1 MRLIDHIRDTAGI
14 LVIVGPHASTTP
26 ISTLSKLKADV
37 VVLGECEEILPQ
49 LVDDW
54 STISSIAWIKDQTPQ
69 VQGKTH
75 ASKMDTLP
83 ALHWEDTFVQNHAHH
98 HHRFDTGGTGPG
110 AEMECSRGCPY
121 HCTFCAKDNFRDAY
135 RKRPLATILEELDG
149 LLEQG
154 VEYVYFIDEIFLP
167 DQKLLEAF
175 AARTFRFG
183 VQTRIDLWSQPMLEL
198 MGRAGCV
205 SVEAGVESITPEG
218 RQSLDKKCRMSTAEL
233 SERLIFAKQHISFVQ
248 ANLIQMVQDDEAEVE
263 EWRRN
268 LQSRGVWANRPV
280 PLFPYPGS
288 PDYTRRWG
296 IPDENAWERAMDFYL
311 SSYNG
316 FSDIQEQR
324 PRTLQELESPA
335 LRVLP

>member
-1 MRLIDHIRDTAGI
+1 
-14 LVIVGPHASTTP
+14 
-26 ISTLSKLKADV
+26 
-37 VVLGECEEILPQ
+37 
-49 LVDDW
+49 
-54 STISSIAWIKDQTPQ
+54 
-69 VQGKTH
+69 
-75 ASKMDTLP
+75 
-83 ALHWEDTFVQNHAHH
+83 
-98 HHRFDTGGTGPG
+98 
-110 AEMECSRGCPY
+110 
-121 HCTFCAKDNFRDAY
+121 
-135 RKRPLATILEELDG
+135 
-149 LLEQG
+149 
-154 VEYVYFIDEIFLP
+154 
-167 DQKLLEAF
+167 
-175 AARTFRFG
+175 
-183 VQTRIDLWSQPMLEL
+183 MLEL

-311 SSYNG
+311 SSYHG

-324 PRTLQELESPA
+324 PRTLQELESPV